1 MVLLPIRNERIG
13 GSGGPS
19 YVAKASMAARVR
31 ALNFLKTHFEIVPK
45 PVTETGWMLGGETTL
60 KI

>member
-1 MVLLPIRNERIG
+1 MVLLPIRNERMG

-19 YVAKASMAARVR
+19 YVAKASMDARLR
-31 ALNFLKTHFEIVPK
+31 ALNFLKQHFEIVSK